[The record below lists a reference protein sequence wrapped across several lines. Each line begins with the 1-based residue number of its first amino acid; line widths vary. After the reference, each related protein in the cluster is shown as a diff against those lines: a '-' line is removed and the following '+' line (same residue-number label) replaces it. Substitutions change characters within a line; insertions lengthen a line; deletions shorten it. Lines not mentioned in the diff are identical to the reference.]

1 MNAEAIKFLYD
12 ILDGISKIKFHIQN
26 INSSVEFIQNV
37 TVTDAVERRLAIIG
51 EALWKASKIDKSIN
65 VSDQKSIISLRH
77 IIIHEYDM
85 IDKGTLWRIIQNN
98 LPVLQSEIEQIL
110 KSLEEL

>member
-1 MNAEAIKFLYD
+1 MNAESIKLLYD
-12 ILDGISKIKFHIQN
+12 ILDGISKIQLHIQN
-26 INSSVEFIQNV
+26 ITSSVEFIQNV

-65 VSDQKSIISLRH
+65 VTGQKSIISLRH

-85 IDKGTLWRIIQNN
+85 IDKGTLWRIIQND
-98 LPVLQSEIEQIL
+98 LPTLQLEVEQIL
-110 KSLEEL
+110 KSLEE